1 MIFAISTLALILSLV
16 GNIYVNYQKRIGFV
30 IWTLSNVVW
39 IIVNFMSVLNIP
51 QVVMYLVY
59 MCLNIHGFIIWS
71 KKESK

>member
-51 QVVMYLVY
+51 QVIMYLVY
-59 MCLNIHGFIIWS
+59 MTLNIHGFIMWS

>member
-1 MIFAISTLALILSLV
+1 MIFVISTLALILSLV

-59 MCLNIHGFIIWS
+59 MCLNIHGFIMWS
-71 KKESK
+71 KKGNN